1 MTMSLTSSQ
10 RQSPGPSLRPSQ
22 PQYLRHHRLRLALH
36 RLKDGDGHPLLLLH
50 GLGER
55 SPAVL
60 PAEYA
65 GWPGPIHALDFTGH
79 GDSDLPRGGG
89 YSCEFLMADAD
100 IALAHLGPCTV
111 AGRGIGGYVALLLA
125 GARPG
130 EVRGAIVRDGP
141 GLSGGGSAARSPYI
155 PVPDLSQPAPPDPF
169 AIAEL
174 ANDVRPPSY
183 ASSFAMLASQHS
195 DLDTPI
201 CVCCCERPPWLA
213 AVMEL
218 LSLEPVALDQALRQY
233 ARVPAAGTRPG
244 LESA

>member
-1 MTMSLTSSQ
+1 MSSTH
-10 RQSPGPSLRPSQ
+10 
-22 PQYLRHHRLRLALH
+22 YLRHHRLQLALH

-55 SPAVL
+55 SPATL

-65 GWPGPIHALDFTGH
+65 SWPGPVHALDFTGH
-79 GDSDLPRGGG
+79 GASELPRGGG

-125 GARPG
+125 GARPD

-141 GLSGGGSAARSPYI
+141 GLAGGGSTARSPYI
-155 PVPDLSQPAPPDPF
+155 PVPDRNQLAPPDPF

-174 ANDVRPPSY
+174 ANDVRPPGY

-195 DLDTPI
+195 DLDTPVS
-201 CVCCCERPPWLA
+201 VCACERPPWLA

-218 LSLEPVALDQALRQY
+218 LSLERVALEHALQQY
-233 ARVPAAGTRPG
+233 ASAAPTGVRAEPERT
-244 LESA
+244 

>member
-10 RQSPGPSLRPSQ
+10 RQSPGQSPGQSPR
-22 PQYLRHHRLRLALH
+22 QYLRHHRLRLALH
-36 RLKDGDGHPLLLLH
+36 RLKDGGGHPLLLLH

-55 SPAVL
+55 SPATL
-60 PAEYA
+60 PAEYSS
-65 GWPGPIHALDFTGH
+65 WPGPVHALDFTGH
-79 GDSDLPRGGG
+79 GESDLPRGGG

-100 IALAHLGPCTV
+100 IALAHLGPCTLS
-111 AGRGIGGYVALLLA
+111 GRGIGGYVALLLA

-141 GLSGGGSAARSPYI
+141 GLCGGGAARSPYI
-155 PVPDLSQPAPPDPF
+155 PVPDLSQLAPPDPF

-201 CVCCCERPPWLA
+201 SVCCCERPPWLS

-218 LSLEPVALDQALRQY
+218 LSLEPVALEQALRQY
-233 ARVPAAGTRPG
+233 AAMPAPG
-244 LESA
+244 MRSGPESA